1 MTVAYIAWMRGRC
14 VSVDG
19 YNLHDP
25 EQMRELLLEVL
36 AENHR
41 LRKTL
46 NGAHLFTEDL
56 LMEIR
61 ELEAKVN
68 ERF

>member
-1 MTVAYIAWMRGRC
+1 M
-14 VSVDG
+14 DG

-46 NGAHLFTEDL
+46 AGANLFTEDL
-56 LMEIR
+56 MQEIR
-61 ELEAKVN
+61 ELEAKIN